1 MRNPDVLFLFSQKM
15 FRLQSDRCYLLMI
28 TVCSCFTYFLFWS
41 LASAYILF
49 VSSKVLPIISSAS
62 LTWKHLSKILTAG
75 NLVFMYME
83 TFCTDSLPFSGLLPL
98 QGLEGR
104 SM

>member
-75 NLVFMYME
+75 NLVFMYMYE
-83 TFCTDSLPFSGLLPL
+83 CLVPAILHSDTALYLRLLC
-98 QGLEGR
+98 R
-104 SM
+104 D